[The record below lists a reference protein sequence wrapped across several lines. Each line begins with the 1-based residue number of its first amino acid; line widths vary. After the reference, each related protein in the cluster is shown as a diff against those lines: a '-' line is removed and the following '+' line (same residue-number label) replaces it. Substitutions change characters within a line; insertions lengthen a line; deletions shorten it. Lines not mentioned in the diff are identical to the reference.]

1 MTTAGGWGE
10 RGPQGSGWMS
20 WSQGVWT
27 VHIWGWIVYFAG
39 LVCYP
44 GAFGS
49 VLDGG
54 THIRING
61 WRWGQKQWVTDKS
74 ESPCWVSSAAGGA
87 VEPLYGSTL
96 CCVNDE
102 QESSSVLNCLKPTT
116 CSTTWQLEEK
126 WWCGC
131 FVSAPAAPRLDLC
144 AAQFWGIVTEWF
156 EQFVDRAVL
165 GQSISARHVG
175 HFVCILTTLARKHP
189 QRPHKH
195 QDWNME

>member
-1 MTTAGGWGE
+1 MTAAGGWGE
-10 RGPQGSGWMS
+10 RGPQGSGRIS

-27 VHIWGWIVYFAG
+27 LHIRGWIVYFAG

-49 VLDGG
+49 VLGG
-54 THIRING
+54 GSYIRING
-61 WRWGQKQWVTDKS
+61 WRWGRKQGVTDKS
-74 ESPCWVSSAAGGA
+74 ESECPCWVSSAGGGA

-96 CCVNDE
+96 LREWWKEVP
-102 QESSSVLNCLKPTT
+102 NCLKPTT

-131 FVSAPAAPRLDLC
+131 FVSAPAAPLLDLC
-144 AAQFWGIVTEWF
+144 AVQFWGILTEWF
-156 EQFVDRAVL
+156 EQFVDSAVL
-165 GQSISARHVG
+165 GQSISASHVG

-189 QRPHKH
+189 QRPYKH
-195 QDWNME
+195 QDWNTE